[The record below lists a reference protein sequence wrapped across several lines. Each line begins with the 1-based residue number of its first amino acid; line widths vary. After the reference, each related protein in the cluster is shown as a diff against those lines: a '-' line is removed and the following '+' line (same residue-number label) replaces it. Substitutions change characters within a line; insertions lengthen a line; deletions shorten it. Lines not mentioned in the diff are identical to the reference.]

1 MRLEGFIERHD
12 GRSYNGNAGPDVG
25 PEAVSNNRYPER
37 LYNLRYNWTP
47 SDRWLLEA
55 RYGQFESLLES
66 GPATE
71 EGRNGP
77 APHFDQAT
85 RVNSVNVQQF
95 GATEVSVRT
104 TQLTLTKHIAGFAA
118 VSHDVKAG
126 LEHESASRIQ
136 SWRYPGDM
144 LFLDRDGQPEL
155 VRIWPGET
163 TRPSYGRT
171 SVFVQD
177 TWRMSDR
184 ITLEP
189 GLRIS
194 IYRSSLPDTT
204 ARLYDNHSI
213 SPRVGVA
220 WDIASDHGTVVR
232 AHYGHYNEG
241 IYTAMYAFLDPLAQ
255 VPTITARV
263 LGPGQFEEISRT
275 EVSLDQTVFDPD
287 AGHMYAEEY
296 FAGIEREI
304 IPRVA
309 IKAQYIRRNTRNTL
323 GYIDTGSTWTPA
335 EVIDPGR
342 DGRVGTSDD
351 GPLMTIYYNQDPS
364 AARYV
369 LANPP
374 GARRQYDALQLVA
387 DRRYAS
393 GWSLQASY
401 TWGRTVG
408 NFDNDAASNAASS
421 DLAAGA
427 NFSNPNRAILTTGR
441 TVHDRRHDLKVF
453 GTYTVPVWALRV
465 SGTYRFTSGTPLAR
479 VVTSFPPETQTLAI
493 YAEPVG
499 SYHEPA
505 MSRGDLR
512 IEKTVRTRSVRLGL
526 YGDLYNVANRVV
538 AARINNTSGSAFGQ
552 PRSYSSP
559 REFRAGVRMTF

>member
-1 MRLEGFIERHD
+1 M
-12 GRSYNGNAGPDVG
+12 
-25 PEAVSNNRYPER
+25 
-37 LYNLRYNWTP
+37 
-47 SDRWLLEA
+47 LLEA
-55 RYGQFESLLES
+55 RYGHFGSHQAS
-66 GPATE
+66 GPSTE

-95 GATEVSVRT
+95 GATDRRVRAA
-104 TQLTLTKHIAGFAA
+104 QVTLTKHIDGFAA
-118 VSHDVKAG
+118 ISHDVKAG
-126 LEHESASRIQ
+126 FEHEAASRIQ

-144 LFLDRDGQPEL
+144 LFLDREGQPEL

-189 GLRIS
+189 GLRIG
-194 IYRSSLPDTT
+194 IYRSSLPDTK

-220 WDIASDHGTVVR
+220 WDIASDHRTVVR

-241 IYTAMYAFLDPLAQ
+241 IYTGMYAFLDPLAQ

-275 EVSLDQTVFDPD
+275 TVTLAQTAFDPD

-304 IPRVA
+304 ISRVSV
-309 IKAQYIRRNTRNTL
+309 KAQYIRRNTRNTL

-335 EVIDPGR
+335 EVTDPGR

-351 GPLMTIYYNQDPS
+351 GPLMTIYYNHDPS
-364 AARYV
+364 AARY
-369 LANPP
+369 LLTNPP
-374 GARRQYDALQLVA
+374 GAWRQDDALQLVA

-421 DLAAGA
+421 DLASNG
-427 NFSNPNRAILTTGR
+427 NFANPNRAILSTGR
-441 TVHDRRHDLKVF
+441 TVHDRRHDVKVF
-453 GTYTVPVWALRV
+453 GTYTVPFWDLRV
-465 SGTYRFTSGTPLAR
+465 SGTYRFTSGGPFAR
-479 VVTSFPPETQTLAI
+479 VVTSFPPETQTFAI

-499 SYHEPA
+499 TYQEPA
-505 MSRGDLR
+505 FSRADLR
-512 IEKTVRTRSVRLGL
+512 VEKTVRVQSVRLGL
-526 YGDLYNVANRVV
+526 YGDLYNVTNRVV
-538 AARINNTSGSAFGQ
+538 VARVNNTSGSAFGQ
-552 PRSYSSP
+552 PRSYSAP